1 MDRMIVTV
9 FDNESKAYE
18 GVQALGQ
25 LDFEGSISIHAG
37 AVIKKNTY
45 GKVTIMET
53 AGDFPV
59 HTVGGTAL
67 GSLIGI
73 LGGPI
78 GFGIGTATGT
88 LVGGLLDIDR
98 AGVNG
103 DFLSEVSA
111 TLTPGKWAVVADLSE
126 EWVTPLDTR
135 MEALGG
141 TVFRIA
147 RWSFEDDQDRRAVAT
162 LKEDIAQMKAEIAQ
176 SRAENKAKLQAKLD
190 GLEKK
195 LQAKLDNAKLKSE
208 QRKKEAQAKVQALKE
223 KASKAKGDVKEKI
236 EKRIYEIKESDYLA
250 SKEFDEWFE
259 RYRGL
264 VG

>member
-18 GVQALGQ
+18 GVKALGQ
-25 LDFEGSISIHAG
+25 LDFEGSISLHAG
-37 AVIKKNTY
+37 AVIKKNTD
-45 GKVTIMET
+45 GKVTIVET

-67 GSLIGI
+67 GSLIGV

-78 GFGIGTATGT
+78 GFAIGATTGT
-88 LVGGLLDIDR
+88 LVGGLLDLDR

-103 DFLSEVSA
+103 DFLSEVSS
-111 TLTPGKWAVVADLSE
+111 TLTPGKWAVVADVSE
-126 EWVTPLDTR
+126 EWVTPLDTM

-147 RWSFEDDQDRRAVAT
+147 RWSFEDDQDRRAAAT
-162 LKEDIAQMKAEIAQ
+162 LNADIAEIKAEIAV
-176 SRAENKAKLQAKLD
+176 SRAEDKAKLQAKLD
-190 GLEKK
+190 ALEKK
-195 LQAKLDNAKLKSE
+195 LQGKLDNVKLKSE

-223 KASKAKGDVKEKI
+223 KASKAKGDVKAKI
-236 EKRIYEIKESDYLA
+236 EKRINEIKESDYLA
-250 SKEFDEWFE
+250 TKEYDEWFA

-264 VG
+264 AE